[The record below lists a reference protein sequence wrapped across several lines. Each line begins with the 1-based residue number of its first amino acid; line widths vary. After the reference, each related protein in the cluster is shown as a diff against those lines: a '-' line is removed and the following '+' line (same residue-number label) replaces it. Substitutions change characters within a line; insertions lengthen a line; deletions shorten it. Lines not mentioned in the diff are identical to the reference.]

1 MRVRRHAALLSVAL
15 LGCPARTPAPPPE
28 TAPAV
33 PDPAPA
39 DAAVTPAADAAIGD
53 EVVLCTDAPTC
64 LPPHRETLRQSLREA
79 ESDPMEAQERLASL
93 PLPVAFAWR
102 AYLHQAAGQ
111 TDEAARLL
119 ELLGAARPRDPVP
132 TQPPAGA
139 DPNLVRALT
148 ALRGHT
154 EALLGSD
161 PAEDAPLVPCWL
173 FARHTPEALYA
184 FGPVHGSTLDA
195 LMAAHQRR
203 CVTAVAHD
211 RLGDIAPAAL
221 AAADALSQA
230 VRSVRPPPTE
240 GTLFHALAIEH
251 DQRVLRPLLLGPT
264 PAETSPAAAPLRAQV
279 AAAARQDRGV
289 TARFAAFQRARAT
302 HAPAYGRGLCAARPA
317 TPALSPAQCT
327 ALGAAEVD
335 RALGDWLRAIARA
348 TAEP

>member
-1 MRVRRHAALLSVAL
+1 MRALRHAALLSVAL

-28 TAPAV
+28 TAPVV
-33 PDPAPA
+33 PDEAPA
-39 DAAVTPAADAAIGD
+39 DAAVAPAADAATAD

-64 LPPHRETLRQSLREA
+64 LPPHRDALLQGLREA
-79 ESDPMEAQERLASL
+79 ESDPVEAQVSLASL

-119 ELLGAARPRDPVP
+119 DLLGAARPRDPMP

-154 EALLGSD
+154 EPLLGSD
-161 PAEDAPLVPCWL
+161 PAADAALVPCWL
-173 FARHTPEALYA
+173 FARHTAEALFA

-203 CVTAVAHD
+203 CVTAVARD
-211 RLGDIAPAAL
+211 RLGDIATAAL
-221 AAADALSQA
+221 AAADALSLS
-230 VRSVRPPPTE
+230 VRAVRPPPTE

-264 PAETSPAAAPLRAQV
+264 PAETSPAAAPLRTQV

-289 TARFAAFQRARAT
+289 TARFAAYQRARTT
-302 HAPAYGRGLCAARPA
+302 HAPAYGQGLCAARPA
-317 TPALSPAQCT
+317 TPPLSPAQCT

-335 RALGDWLRAIARA
+335 RALGDWLRALARA
-348 TAEP
+348 TSDP